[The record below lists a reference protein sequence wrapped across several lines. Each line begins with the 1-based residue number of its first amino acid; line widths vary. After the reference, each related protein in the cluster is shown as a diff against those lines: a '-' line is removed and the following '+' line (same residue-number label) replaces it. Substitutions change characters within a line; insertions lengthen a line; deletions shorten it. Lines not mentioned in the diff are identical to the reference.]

1 MSTVETRNSDQ
12 EIGYLKGKL
21 ETYEKIFPLLY
32 GSLMQLITT
41 MMEKE
46 REKERQA
53 ENPLSAIFGSLVNI
67 PQFQE
72 HMKRTMDQEREKFEK
87 EHNLGRPS
95 I

>member
-1 MSTVETRNSDQ
+1 MSTGANLNLE
-12 EIGYLKGKL
+12 EIGYLRGKL

-46 REKERQA
+46 RERERQP
-53 ENPLSAIFGSLVNI
+53 ENPLSAMFGSLVNM

-72 HMKRTMDQEREKFEK
+72 HMKRAMDQEREKFDK
-87 EHNLGRPS
+87 EHSLGRPS